1 MERSDVLEAMRE
13 LGSELLSVEPA
24 QITEEATF
32 GDDLEADSLDLT
44 ELVMALEDRFDIEVA
59 EDDLEDVRTVG
70 QAIDVV
76 LASLAAGSSR

>member
-13 LGSELLSVEPA
+13 LGSELLSVEPG
-24 QITEEATF
+24 QITEDAKF

-70 QAIDVV
+70 QAVDVV
-76 LASLAAGSSR
+76 LASLAARSSQ